1 MVLTLRSR
9 CLFRHSNGDG
19 DVEEEV
25 GYLEFREKEVRPGHR
40 ELRVTFAS
48 ITQAGYVCEELRPEL
63 WVSPTF
69 RGGHVQ
75 QKRLRWRQEEVR
87 GNPRY
92 VYKSYSR
99 SPTEKKKTH

>member
-48 ITQAGYVCEELRPEL
+48 ITQAGYVCEDLRPEL

-75 QKRLRWRQEEVR
+75 QKRLRWRQKNAIH
-87 GNPRY
+87 GYFLILLTLFTMPRPPFY
-92 VYKSYSR
+92 
-99 SPTEKKKTH
+99 